1 MNTNE
6 KRKGAFFMENT
17 DTVKLLRECDAGSK
31 MAVSSIDDV
40 LEMVKDSKL
49 LSLLKES
56 KAHHEE
62 LGNEIHRTLNR
73 FQVEEKDPSPMA
85 KGMSWMKTN
94 VKISMD
100 HSDATVADL
109 LTDGC
114 HMGIKSLHRY
124 MNQYKNAD
132 HVAKEL
138 CGRLIAIEEE
148 LCKEL
153 RKYL

>member
-1 MNTNE
+1 
-6 KRKGAFFMENT
+6 MEYSE

-31 MAVSSIDDV
+31 MAVTSIDEV
-40 LEMVKDSKL
+40 LEMVESTEL
-49 LSLLKES
+49 ASLLKES
-56 KAHHEE
+56 KNHHAE
-62 LGNEIHRTLNR
+62 LGNEIHRMLN
-73 FQVEEKDPSPMA
+73 QLHVEEKEPSVMA

-100 HSDATVADL
+100 HSDATIADL

-124 MNQYKNAD
+124 MNQYEDASLLS
-132 HVAKEL
+132 KEL
-138 CGRLIAIEEE
+138 CGRLVGIAEA

-153 RKYL
+153 RSYL

>member
-1 MNTNE
+1 MDYSE
-6 KRKGAFFMENT
+6 

-31 MAVSSIDDV
+31 MAVTSIDEV
-40 LEMVKDSKL
+40 LEMVESTEL
-49 LSLLKES
+49 ASLLKES
-56 KAHHEE
+56 KDHHSE
-62 LGNEIHRTLNR
+62 LGNEIHRMLNQ
-73 FQVEEKDPSPMA
+73 FHVEEKEPSAMA

-100 HSDATVADL
+100 HSDATIADL

-124 MNQYKNAD
+124 MNQYRNASLLSR
-132 HVAKEL
+132 EL
-138 CGRLIAIEEE
+138 CGRLVVIEEE

-153 RKYL
+153 RSYL

>member
-1 MNTNE
+1 MDYSE
-6 KRKGAFFMENT
+6 

-31 MAVSSIDDV
+31 MAVTSIDEV
-40 LEMVKDSKL
+40 LEMVESTEL
-49 LSLLKES
+49 ASLLKES
-56 KAHHEE
+56 KDHHSE
-62 LGNEIHRTLNR
+62 LGNEIHRMLNQ
-73 FQVEEKDPSPMA
+73 FHVEEKEPSVMA

-100 HSDATVADL
+100 HSDATIADL

-124 MNQYKNAD
+124 MNQYRNASLLSR
-132 HVAKEL
+132 EL
-138 CGRLIAIEEE
+138 CGRLVVIEEE

-153 RKYL
+153 RSYL

>member
-1 MNTNE
+1 
-6 KRKGAFFMENT
+6 MENT

-31 MAVSSIDDV
+31 MAVTSIDDV
-40 LEMVKDSKL
+40 LEMVEASEL

-62 LGNEIHRTLNR
+62 LGNEIHRMLNR

-100 HSDATVADL
+100 HSDATIADL

-124 MNQYKNAD
+124 MNQYKNANE
-132 HVAKEL
+132 VAKEL
-138 CGRLIAIEEE
+138 CKKLIEIEEQLCTE
-148 LCKEL
+148 LQA
-153 RKYL
+153 YL

>member
-1 MNTNE
+1 
-6 KRKGAFFMENT
+6 MEYSE

-31 MAVSSIDDV
+31 MAVTSIDEV
-40 LEMVKDSKL
+40 LEMVGSTEL
-49 LSLLKES
+49 ASLLKES
-56 KAHHEE
+56 KNHHAE
-62 LGNEIHRTLNR
+62 LGNEIHRMLN
-73 FQVEEKDPSPMA
+73 QLHVEEKEPSVMA

-100 HSDATVADL
+100 HSDATIADL

-124 MNQYKNAD
+124 MNQYEDASLLS
-132 HVAKEL
+132 KEL
-138 CGRLIAIEEE
+138 CGRLVGIAEA

-153 RKYL
+153 RSYL